1 MNDIGE
7 VNFFLYTEKEHFVFN
22 NQADMNYWCITIYI
36 PHIKFMSHEYLC
48 KECNSYSSH
57 YCQLIKYK
65 LCKYILFNIL
75 QSSFYPTHK
84 KNVNYQGRIQ
94 DFWLGGEWVGEG
106 SGDGPQLVQGRILIG
121 GQGGEAP
128 LKLWGF

>member
-1 MNDIGE
+1 MTLEKLI
-7 VNFFLYTEKEHFVFN
+7 FFFIQKKNILFSIIRPMSSTSHTSNSLSF
-22 NQADMNYWCITIYI
+22 QTL
-36 PHIKFMSHEYLC
+36 SHEYLY

-57 YCQLIKYK
+57 NCQPIKYK

-94 DFWLGGEWVGEG
+94 DLWLGGAWVGEG